1 MPGGKPESSS
11 ATDLSLQALPPSLP
25 NESWLSK
32 DDTIDRLRVSSE
44 IPLLSSADDIP
55 DEAAL
60 TEEPRVQEPYE
71 VALKVLTT
79 VDYPEL
85 SAVTFRSIF
94 LGIGFSAFGAVLAQI
109 YYFKPQNL
117 SVSALLL
124 LILSFALGNAMHS
137 LLPSKGV
144 FKWINP
150 GPFNIKEHAA
160 IVIMASTASTSATAI
175 QVIAVQELFYD
186 HSMNAGVAIFT
197 LLASQLIGYG
207 FAGLLQDV
215 LVKPTKCFWPASIQT
230 ANLFQALHYDRQM
243 SSKRVRLFWIVF
255 GVLFCWEIVPEWIF
269 PVLTGISIFCLAD
282 NHSPVIRNIFGGA
295 SSNEG
300 MGMLQLCLDW
310 NIISSL
316 CFWAPLSYQ
325 LNIDIGIFLAY
336 TMMAA
341 IYYGNV
347 WGSLSF
353 PFMSQSLY
361 TSNGT
366 IYDQTAILTN
376 GKFDPVKYAELG
388 PAYLSGTFV
397 WGLISSNLSLG
408 ALFTHVCLWHWKDLK
423 PFIQS
428 LNPRSRVEVVVNDP
442 HWEKMKAYKQIPRWW
457 YVLVLIGAYATAQ
470 ATNYTGHSG
479 LPWWALTV
487 VLLISFTLTTLY
499 GILDAL
505 IGFASNATA
514 FYEMI
519 TAYLVPGDPVANM
532 YGSLYGGQPMVQAFA
547 FLGDLKL
554 GQYVKLA
561 PRVTFCM
568 QMAGTVVGGILNY
581 VVALS
586 IIDTQRDAL
595 LSVSGT
601 RLWSGLNIE
610 IYNTSAVAWGA
621 LGPHMFNGQ
630 ALYRMVPISLAIGLF
645 LPLPFYIAHR
655 VWPNVGFQYFNTSV
669 ILQYSGDIYGGINSY
684 INTSMVIGLFTQW
697 WVRTRYPRW
706 FVKYNYLV
714 AAAMDAGT
722 QVIIFILNFALFGA
736 AGTAISFPQ
745 WWGNDYNLSADR
757 CLLPPS

>member
-1 MPGGKPESSS
+1 MLLNKFPSTPETSW
-11 ATDLSLQALPPSLP
+11 TTEDDLYGQ
-25 NESWLSK
+25 
-32 DDTIDRLRVSSE
+32 IRVASSE
-44 IPLLSSADDIP
+44 IVLLPGVDSTP
-55 DEAAL
+55 NETAL
-60 TEEPRVQEPYE
+60 PEEPRVQEPYE

-85 SAVTFRSIF
+85 PAVTFRSIF
-94 LGIGFSAFGAVLAQI
+94 LGLGFSAFGAVLAQI

-117 SVSALLL
+117 TVSALLL
-124 LILSFALGNAMHS
+124 LILSFALGNAMHVA
-137 LLPSKGV
+137 LPSKGI
-144 FKWINP
+144 FRWLNP

-175 QVIAVQELFYD
+175 QVFAVQELFYD

-230 ANLFQALHYDRQM
+230 ANLFQALHYDKQF
-243 SSKRVRLFWIVF
+243 SSKRVRMFWIVF
-255 GVLFCWEIVPEWIF
+255 AVMFCWAIVPEWIF
-269 PVLTGISIFCLAD
+269 PVLTGISVFCLAD

-300 MGMLQLCLDW
+300 MGMLSICLDW

-336 TMMAA
+336 IMISA

-361 TSNGT
+361 TANGT
-366 IYDQTAILTN
+366 VYDQTAILTN
-376 GKFDPVKYAELG
+376 GKFDATKFAKLG

-397 WGLISSNLSLG
+397 FGLIASNLSVG
-408 ALFTHVCLWHWKDLK
+408 ALLTHVGLWHWRNFV
-423 PFIQS
+423 PFFLS
-428 LNPRSRVEVVVNDP
+428 LNPRNRVEHVIDDP

-457 YVLVLIGAYATAQ
+457 YVAVLAGAYVTAQ
-470 ATNYTGHSG
+470 ASDQLHWSLWPSVVG
-479 LPWWALTV
+479 LDGRPSL
-487 VLLISFTLTTLY
+487 SFTLTALY

-505 IGFASNATA
+505 IGFYSNATA

-532 YGSLYGGQPMVQAFA
+532 YGSLYGGQPMIQAFA

-568 QMAGTVVGGILNY
+568 QMAGTIVGALLNY

-586 IIDTQRDAL
+586 ILNSQRDAL

-601 RLWSGLNIE
+601 RLWSGLSIE
-610 IYNTSAVAWGA
+610 VYNTSAIAWGA
-621 LGPHMFNGQ
+621 LGPQMFSGK
-630 ALYRMVPISLAIGLF
+630 ALYRMVPISLAVGLF

-655 VWPNVGFQYFNTSV
+655 IWPKVGFQYFNTSIIFEFAGQV
-669 ILQYSGDIYGGINSY
+669 YGGINSY
-684 INTSMVIGLFTQW
+684 VNTSMVIGLFTQW
-697 WVRTRYPRW
+697 WVRTRHPRW
-706 FVKYNYLV
+706 FIKYNYLI
-714 AAAMDAGT
+714 ASAMDAGT
-722 QVIIFILNFALFGA
+722 QIVIFILNFAIFGA
-736 AGTAISFPQ
+736 AGTAVAFHNGGAMLVS
-745 WWGNDYNLSADR
+745 
-757 CLLPPS
+757 